1 MKCNRQRIRPKN
13 KVLLSKE
20 FTLYTNDEIM
30 MDQFFKKNK
39 LFLLHLVFW
48 CLYFSFFFYII
59 SFPRRGAEPNYTR
72 AFLDAIMQVSTMA
85 AVSYFN
91 YFILLPRVL
100 KEKNI
105 LKYVLEFSVPFV
117 ATVILQ
123 IWLKRQIYIDMESRH
138 FDFLQSSR
146 FVVQHVFSVVF
157 IVTYVSMLRFLKD
170 WFELEAKRKEIEN
183 EKLVTELRFL
193 KEQINPHFLFNTLNN
208 LYYLAY
214 TNSPNTKNVIEK
226 LSQMMR
232 YMIYE
237 ANNELVPVS
246 KEIEYIRNYIDLEKL
261 RLEDDFP
268 IEFTIKGEYSN
279 LRIVPLIFITFLEN
293 AFKHGSAND
302 GSSSWVKVSFHF
314 IDNHCTYIVTNSKN
328 ENESMKGKSGIG
340 LKNTMRR
347 LNLSY
352 ENTHELT
359 IEEDENNYK
368 VKLNIEL

>member
-1 MKCNRQRIRPKN
+1 MIN
-13 KVLLSKE
+13 
-20 FTLYTNDEIM
+20 
-30 MDQFFKKNK
+30 QFFRKNK

-85 AVSYFN
+85 AISYFN

-117 ATVILQ
+117 AIVILQ
-123 IWLKRQIYIDMESRH
+123 IWLKRQIYADMDGNN
-138 FDFLQSSR
+138 FNFLQSSR

-208 LYYLAY
+208 LYYLVH

-293 AFKHGSAND
+293 AFKHGSANN
-302 GSSSWVKVSFHF
+302 GSSSWVKVSFEF
-314 IDNHCTYIVTNSKN
+314 KDNHCTYIVINSKN
-328 ENESMKGKSGIG
+328 EKESVKGKSGIG

-352 ENTHELT
+352 ENAHELT
-359 IEEDENNYK
+359 IEEDDNNYK